1 VDPRDFGESTNE
13 TVRLYIDSSRLLGR
27 GIVWSAEVIASPEE
41 QERHADQTALRK
53 EVA

>member
-1 VDPRDFGESTNE
+1 MDQRDFGESTNE
-13 TVRLYIDSSRLLGR
+13 KVRIYIDCSRLLGR
-27 GIVWSAEVIASPEE
+27 GTVWSAEVIASPEE